1 MIELEKIKF
10 ENYKKPGLSK
20 EILMQLQDNIE
31 NAINDKNIMTRHIN
45 RQNITISSGWGT
57 TDIPLSSENS
67 IGDKLTSVLN
77 GIRIGAG
84 VSKVLVSCQFEGI
97 GHTGADGDK
106 SIGIEQN
113 GAVVGGAYQSGDV
126 TGGYMSSS
134 ITPILLNVSEGDI
147 FSLSISSGGS
157 GTFEILGGRLTVEV
171 VL

>member
-1 MIELEKIKF
+1 MSDGIF
-10 ENYKKPGLSK
+10 PRAVQRHA
-20 EILMQLQDNIE
+20 EIYQNHLRQDAE
-31 NAINDKNIMTRHIN
+31 
-45 RQNITISSGWGT
+45 
-57 TDIPLSSENS
+57 
-67 IGDKLTSVLN
+67 
-77 GIRIGAG
+77 
-84 VSKVLVSCQFEGI
+84 CQFEGI